1 MPSREVVT
9 IRITVSIADPLVRD
23 LVEVRSHRLGLS
35 CERVDGGLRVAD
47 EAPTGDERSGCAAIV
62 ATIDA
67 EALELCGRDG
77 MVGVLTHQSPPEL
90 LDLALTSTQAER
102 LIVDPQIAARLA
114 RRLARAEPLGA
125 NHGLTDR
132 EHEILQL
139 IAQGLPLKQI
149 ASKLGITT
157 KTVENHTTKVYAKLG
172 VRNRR
177 EAVAQIGTDPAAVPG
192 ATTAVTAAGST
203 SGFQ

>member
-1 MPSREVVT
+1 M
-9 IRITVSIADPLVRD
+9 SIADPLVRD
-23 LVEVRSHRLGLS
+23 LIEVRSRRLGLT
-35 CERVDGGLRVAD
+35 CERVDVGLLVGAD
-47 EAPTGDERSGCAAIV
+47 EARGGDRSGSAAV
-62 ATIDA
+62 VGAIDA

-77 MVGVLTHQSPPEL
+77 VVGVLTHQSPPEL
-90 LDLALTSTQAER
+90 LDLALTSTETGR

-125 NHGLTDR
+125 NRGLTDR

-139 IAQGLPLKQI
+139 IARGLPLKQI
-149 ASKLGITT
+149 AVKLGITT

-177 EAVAQIGTDPAAVPG
+177 EAVAQITAAPSNGSVVAAGTEPG
-192 ATTAVTAAGST
+192 AG
-203 SGFQ
+203 